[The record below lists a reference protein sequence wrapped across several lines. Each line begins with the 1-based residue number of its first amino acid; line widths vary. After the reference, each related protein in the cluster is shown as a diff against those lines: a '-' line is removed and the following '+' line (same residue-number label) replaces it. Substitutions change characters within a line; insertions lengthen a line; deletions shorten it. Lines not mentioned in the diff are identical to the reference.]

1 MRYLPVFL
9 DLQAGPVLLIG
20 SGEFA
25 AARLRVLA
33 AAGAQVRWYAPS
45 GHSDVSGLNAA
56 QASQVALVKGDP
68 LAADLAG
75 VIAVFCAGAGELGV
89 AVAARAKSA
98 GLPVNVTDDLAR
110 STFIFPAIV
119 DRGDVVVAIGTGGAS
134 PVVARRVR
142 ERIEAA
148 LPARIGELAGF
159 IGAFRKS
166 IHSRIPELPLRR
178 RFWERVVD
186 GPIGALVLAGRK
198 DEAET
203 AIEQIDDASAFA
215 GALPS
220 GQAEGSVA
228 LVDAGPGDP
237 DLLTVKA
244 LRALQDADL
253 VVHDAQVPSG
263 ILDRIRRDASRVA
276 IAHGGKPAV
285 SPSAV
290 ARLMIEAAKSG
301 QRVVRLTSGDAYP
314 FGRSRDDIETLRAAG
329 VTTMIVPGVASAS
342 SGRRPS
348 LPSATVSHLARR
360 VVKASTN

>member
-20 SGEFA
+20 AGELA

-33 AAGAQVRWYAPS
+33 SAGARVRWYGRAADD
-45 GHSDVSGLNAA
+45 DVSGLEGAQAA
-56 QASQVALVKGDP
+56 QVELVKGDP
-68 LAADLAG
+68 LAADLTG
-75 VIAVFCAGAGELGV
+75 VLAVFCAGAGEVGV
-89 AVAARAKSA
+89 AMAARAKSA
-98 GLPVNVTDDLAR
+98 GLPVNVTDDPVH

-159 IGAFRKS
+159 IGYFRKS

-198 DEAET
+198 GEAET
-203 AIEQIDDASAFA
+203 AIEEIDDPSAFA
-215 GALPS
+215 GALAS

-228 LVDAGPGDP
+228 LVGAGPGDP
-237 DLLTVKA
+237 DLLTVQA
-244 LRALQDADL
+244 LRMLQDADL
-253 VVHDAQVPSG
+253 VFHDEQASSD
-263 ILDRIRRDASRVA
+263 ILDRIRRDASRVT
-276 IAHGGKPAV
+276 IAPAV
-285 SPSAV
+285 GPGAV
-290 ARLMIEAAKSG
+290 VRLMIEAAKSG
-301 QRVVRLTSGDAYP
+301 QRVVRLTSGDAAA
-314 FGRSRDDIETLRAAG
+314 FGRSRDEIETLRATG
-329 VTTMIVPGVASAS
+329 VTITIVPGVASAAGGS
-342 SGRRPS
+342 RPS
-348 LPSATVSHLARR
+348 SAVSRVARR
-360 VVKASTN
+360 AAKASTK

>member
-20 SGEFA
+20 TGELA
-25 AARLRVLA
+25 VAKLRMLVS
-33 AAGAQVRWYAPS
+33 AGARVRWYARS
-45 GHSDVSGLNAA
+45 ADDDVSGLEGAQAA
-56 QASQVALVKGDP
+56 QVELVKGDP
-68 LAADLAG
+68 LAADLTG
-75 VIAVFCAGAGELGV
+75 VVAVFCAGAGDVGV
-89 AVAARAKSA
+89 AMAARAKSA
-98 GLPVNVTDDLAR
+98 GLPVNVTDDFVH

-159 IGAFRKS
+159 IGSLRKS
-166 IHSRIPELPLRR
+166 IHNRIPELPLRR

-198 DEAET
+198 GEAET
-203 AIEQIDDASAFA
+203 AIEQIDDPSIFA
-215 GALPS
+215 GALAS

-228 LVDAGPGDP
+228 LVGAGPGDP

-253 VVHDAQVPSG
+253 VFHDEQVPSD
-263 ILDRIRRDASRVA
+263 ILDRIRRDASRVT
-276 IAHGGKPAV
+276 IAHGGTPAV
-285 SPSAV
+285 GPGAL

-301 QRVVRLTSGDAYP
+301 QRVVRLTSGDADVS
-314 FGRSRDDIETLRAAG
+314 GRSRDEIETLRAAG
-329 VTTMIVPGVASAS
+329 VTITIVPGVASAAGGS
-342 SGRRPS
+342 RPS
-348 LPSATVSHLARR
+348 TPSATVSRLARR
-360 VVKASTN
+360 AAKASTK